1 MRWTTNERTT
11 NGSMDLWELW
21 GQGDDGKGGRRGHC
35 IFAAP
40 QVGMRLPTKN
50 ERHPSRSARARHIAE
65 DGQMRHSFELTFLS
79 SAETAKEENKT
90 A

>member
-1 MRWTTNERTT
+1 MRWTTDNE
-11 NGSMDLWELW
+11 WI
-21 GQGDDGKGGRRGHC
+21 DGLVGPRREGRRGHC